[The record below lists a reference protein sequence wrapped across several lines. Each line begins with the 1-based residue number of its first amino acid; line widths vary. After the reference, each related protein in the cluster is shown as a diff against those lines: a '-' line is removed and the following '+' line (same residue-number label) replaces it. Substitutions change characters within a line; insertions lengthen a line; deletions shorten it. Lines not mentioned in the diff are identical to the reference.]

1 MLRTPNAVRAF
12 PHSRTVTPDSS
23 APTDGQ
29 LSLEVDQDTDGE
41 TAQAALAS
49 PAPVTH
55 GRPPVLKRVWLKRFK
70 QFEDFTLELGR
81 FNVLVGANNSGK
93 STLLQ
98 AIDLLHSLLKL
109 HREGDRLATAGRY
122 VPAGVL
128 PVASIKDLFWRRQ
141 TRSGNDNLAVII
153 GGEFADGSS
162 VEFGI
167 RHLFGNM
174 NARVNSHN
182 GIEGARLNELI
193 GHRAVWVPS
202 SVGIVPDEEYRTS
215 ARRTSLIFA
224 GRHNEVLRNLLVQLK
239 DTHSDR
245 FDQLIAILE
254 ARFGARLEEVGFD
267 EAQDEYVRADFA
279 SGTDVRHDLYS
290 AGSGF
295 IQVVQLLAFVMTQ
308 SPSIVLLDEPDAH
321 LHSSLQRAVVEILED
336 IGRDEGYQI
345 VIATHSKEIINFI
358 DPSRLIFVRPGDSTS
373 APMSDEVTPIE
384 MLRSLGAVDSVDAV
398 AIVRNRRCLF
408 VEGNTDVSILGRF
421 AATLGIRA
429 LTGDDRVVVVPTGG
443 ADRFGHVEQL
453 DVFEQM
459 LGTTIASL
467 EIRDRDGRLD
477 EHRQTIIDT
486 ATRSLH
492 LLQRDSIESY
502 LLIPEVIARV
512 VAEAASERSLQ
523 ISVTAAEI
531 EALLLK
537 ATEDLRQ
544 ATTDRIAERYVDDR
558 WRLASERISVSTANE
573 KARGHVDANWND
585 LAGRLM
591 VVPGKKLLSSLRAQ
605 IQSTYG
611 VNFGNERLAEGFAAN
626 EICEEIKDLL
636 ERVSA
641 LVASDP

>member
-1 MLRTPNAVRAF
+1 MT
-12 PHSRTVTPDSS
+12 
-23 APTDGQ
+23 TDASGQ
-29 LSLEVDQDTDGE
+29 SESQLTLEIDQDTDGE

-49 PAPVTH
+49 PAPVTP
-55 GRPPVLKRVWLKRFK
+55 GRPPGLQRVWLKRFK

-128 PVASIKDLFWRRQ
+128 PVASIKDLFWQRQ
-141 TRSGNDNLAVII
+141 TRSGNDNLAVTI
-153 GGEFADGSS
+153 GAEYTDGTR

-174 NARVNSHN
+174 NAHVTNHN
-182 GIEGARLNELI
+182 GIEGERLDELI

-202 SVGIVPDEEYRTS
+202 SVGIVPDEEYRTA
-215 ARRTSLIFA
+215 ARRTSLIFG
-224 GRHNEVLRNLLVQLK
+224 GRHNEVLRNLLFQLK

-254 ARFGARLEEVGFD
+254 ERFGARLEDVGFD
-267 EAQDEYVRADFA
+267 ETQDEYVRADFA
-279 SGTDVRHDLYS
+279 SGTNVRHDLYS

-321 LHSSLQRAVVEILED
+321 LHSSLQRAVIEILED

-358 DPSRLIFVRPGDSTS
+358 DPSRLIFVRPGDSSS
-373 APMSDEVTPIE
+373 APMSEEVTPVE

-408 VEGNTDVSILGRF
+408 VEGISDVSILGRF
-421 AATLGIRA
+421 AASLGNRA
-429 LTGDDRVVVVPTGG
+429 LTGDDRVVVVSTGG

-459 LGTTIASL
+459 LGTAIASL
-467 EIRDRDGRLD
+467 EIRDRDGRID
-477 EHRQTIIDT
+477 EHREEVITR
-486 ATRSLH
+486 ATRDLH
-492 LLQRDSIESY
+492 LLERDSIESY
-502 LLIPEVIARV
+502 LLVPVVIARV
-512 VAEAASERSLQ
+512 IREVASERSRQ
-523 ISVTAAEI
+523 ISVTPDEI
-531 EALLLK
+531 EATLLEL
-537 ATEDLRQ
+537 TDDMRQ
-544 ATTDRIAERYVDDR
+544 AATDRIADRYTNDR
-558 WRLASERISVSTANE
+558 WHLASERASVSIANE
-573 KARGHVDANWND
+573 KAREYVDTNWSD
-585 LAGRLM
+585 LTARLR
-591 VVPGKKLLSSLRAQ
+591 VVSGKKLLSSLRAW
-605 IQSTYG
+605 IQLTYS
-611 VNFGNERLAEGFAAN
+611 VNFGNERLAEGFAADD
-626 EICEEIKDLL
+626 IPGEIKDILD
-636 ERVSA
+636 RVSA
-641 LVASDP
+641 LVASP

>member
-1 MLRTPNAVRAF
+1 M
-12 PHSRTVTPDSS
+12 TPDSLN
-23 APTDGQ
+23 PLEDQ

-49 PAPVTH
+49 PVPATP
-55 GRPPVLKRVWLKRFK
+55 GRPPGLRRVWLKRFK
-70 QFEDFTLELGR
+70 QFEDFTLELGQ

-141 TRSGNDNLAVII
+141 TRSGNENLSVII
-153 GGEFADGSS
+153 GAEYADGSS

-174 NARVNSHN
+174 NARVNDHN
-182 GIEGARLNELI
+182 GIEGTRLNELI

-202 SVGIVPDEEYRTS
+202 SVGIVPDEEYRTA

-254 ARFGARLEEVGFD
+254 ARFGARLEDVGFD
-267 EAQDEYVRADFA
+267 ETQDEYVRADFA
-279 SGTDVRHDLYS
+279 SGTNVRHDLYS

-358 DPSRLIFVRPGDSTS
+358 DPSRLIFVRPADLSS

-408 VEGNTDVSILGRF
+408 VEGISDVSILGRF

-453 DVFEQM
+453 DVFEQ
-459 LGTTIASL
+459 LIGTSIASL
-467 EIRDRDGRLD
+467 EIRDRDGRID
-477 EHRQTIIDT
+477 EHRKEIIDT
-486 ATRSLH
+486 AARSLH
-492 LLQRDSIESY
+492 LLERDSIESY
-502 LLIPEVIARV
+502 LLVPEVIARV
-512 VAEAASERSLQ
+512 ITEVSSERGLQ
-523 ISVTAAEI
+523 ASVTSPEI
-531 EALLLK
+531 EALLLGI
-537 ATEDLRQ
+537 TEDMRET
-544 ATTDRIAERYVDDR
+544 TTDRIAERYTDDR
-558 WRLASERISVSTANE
+558 WRLASERVSVSTANE
-573 KARGHVDANWND
+573 KAREHVEANWND
-585 LAGRLM
+585 LAERLT
-591 VVPGKKLLSSLRAQ
+591 VVSGKKLLSSMRAQ

-611 VNFGNERLAEGFAAN
+611 VNFGNERLAEGFAAG
-626 EICEEIKDLL
+626 EISDEIKTLL

-641 LVASDP
+641 LVTSSP